1 MCASARRSRDALRDA
16 LAARGVAVE
25 LVAADTFVAL
35 DTTTETVGL
44 TAAGAGIVIYEMAA
58 EHVDLEDVPRPHRH
72 RGGDPMTHLV
82 RAELLK
88 LRTTRMFWAYVAAAV
103 AFVPLSVALAI
114 TVGQRAART
123 APTGP
128 ASRRRGVVR
137 RARAAR
143 AGILVMAGEFRH
155 GTATSTF
162 LITPDRR
169 RVVAAKVLAASTV
182 GLVLAIVTSAVTLAV
197 AIPWLQADGV
207 DVTSYGSDIAL
218 GLLGSIAATTLAPLV
233 GVGFGAIVTS
243 QTVAIT
249 IALIWSQVVEG
260 LLVGFLP
267 EVGRWLPGGA
277 ASALAGVETPS
288 GGMLPMWAA
297 AVVLAAYGLAFAAAG
312 AATLARR
319 DVA

>member
-1 MCASARRSRDALRDA
+1 
-16 LAARGVAVE
+16 
-25 LVAADTFVAL
+25 
-35 DTTTETVGL
+35 
-44 TAAGAGIVIYEMAA
+44 
-58 EHVDLEDVPRPHRH
+58 
-72 RGGDPMTHLV
+72 MTHLV

-88 LRTTRMFWAYVAAAV
+88 LRTTRMFWTYVGAAA
-103 AFVPLSVALAI
+103 ALVPLSVALAM
-114 TVGQRAART
+114 TSGSEPLDSPDGVRHVVAA
-123 APTGP
+123 
-128 ASRRRGVVR
+128 ASSGGLVLLVL
-137 RARAAR
+137 
-143 AGILVMAGEFRH
+143 GILVMAGEFRH

-169 RVVAAKVLAASTV
+169 RVVAAKVVAASLVGVALAA
-182 GLVLAIVTSAVTLAV
+182 VTALVTLAV
-197 AIPWLQADGV
+197 AVPWLEADGV
-207 DVTSYGSDIAL
+207 DVASYRGDVAL
-218 GLLGSIAATTLAPLV
+218 GLLGSLAATALAPVV
-233 GVGFGAIVTS
+233 GVGFGALVTS

-277 ASALAGVETPS
+277 ASALAGVETPN

-312 AATLARR
+312 AAALARR